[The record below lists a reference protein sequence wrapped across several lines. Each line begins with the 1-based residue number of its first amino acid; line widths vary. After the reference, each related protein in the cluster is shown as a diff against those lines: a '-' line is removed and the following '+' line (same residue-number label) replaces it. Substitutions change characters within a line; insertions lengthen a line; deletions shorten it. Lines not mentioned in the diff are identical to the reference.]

1 MIAILFAQ
9 WIAENHY
16 HLYNVEDGVYYW
28 VNEYNMKTTAELYL
42 QWVKE
47 KNIT

>member
-16 HLYNVEDGVYYW
+16 YLYNVEDEVYYW
-28 VNEYNMKTTAELYL
+28 KNENSIKTTTQLYL
-42 QWVKE
+42 EWTKIQ
-47 KNIT
+47 